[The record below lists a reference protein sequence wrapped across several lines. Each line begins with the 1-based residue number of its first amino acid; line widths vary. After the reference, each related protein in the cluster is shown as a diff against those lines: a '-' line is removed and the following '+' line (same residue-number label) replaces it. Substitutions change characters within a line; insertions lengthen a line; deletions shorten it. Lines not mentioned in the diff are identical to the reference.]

1 MNKIDDT
8 LIASTFQK
16 VKNSDIFAFKAY
28 IEPTATVNQSSVWA
42 MLTDIFVNM
51 PFYVLNSVVGIFSLI
66 IRFFDDF
73 SLYKTYR
80 QTVFNTSKILWKSLV
95 NGGDYRNSLLYLLLA
110 FSLLS
115 IFLSFAVA
123 RGNYVKRLLHLMLVL
138 MLGMGYFGTIQGT
151 SGGVYVLDTVHEVA
165 DVFGSKVSKLSI
177 SDPENSKKQISQ
189 KYSVADQYV
198 MKTSYEAYLFVNTGQ
213 LNAKYH
219 NNKNGKEEFFD
230 NKKVLG
236 EKGNNGKFIQ
246 SKIKERQE
254 YLNDRGQGGAEGQEE
269 NRWVSAVGDYLWIKC
284 GYVIFK
290 IFEAIVLAVPLIL
303 IKLIALVADIVV
315 IILMFIFP
323 LALLVSF
330 LPKMQDVVINVVK
343 TMLGAVSFPA
353 LTGFLILIVFYI
365 QSLIGQFIKQ
375 RFENLK
381 LLSNGNFSGQS
392 LLFIL
397 MITVVIQGFVFFFV
411 WKYRMRFL
419 TFVVGSKAAQVVNE
433 TMTSV
438 VDKANDLGMNR
449 ELYEKAHDM
458 SALTFTTAGAG
469 AGYMLGTVMRG
480 KDLWSAFKKNQVESG
495 SDLSSDFG
503 NIEGNSDYDAV
514 FGDEINERRYD
525 GKDSNLNRN
534 VNLENIT
541 DNASLDIEEPNL
553 KEADFKLNYDDN
565 IDGVNNLSIK
575 DNMYSSID
583 YYNSD
588 SVLDTVEKSN
598 SNIQDNFNVI
608 EDTDKGFRIEEI
620 SDFNSNG
627 QQDLEVN
634 NESQFSS
641 KTQKKVSDLESE
653 LGNYSSV
660 TSFYKS
666 HAKTSFGRSYDKAR
680 GKNHLVKKNLERRNF
695 VMEQLEQLRGG

>member
-1 MNKIDDT
+1 
-8 LIASTFQK
+8 
-16 VKNSDIFAFKAY
+16 
-28 IEPTATVNQSSVWA
+28 
-42 MLTDIFVNM
+42 
-51 PFYVLNSVVGIFSLI
+51 
-66 IRFFDDF
+66 
-73 SLYKTYR
+73 
-80 QTVFNTSKILWKSLV
+80 
-95 NGGDYRNSLLYLLLA
+95 
-110 FSLLS
+110 
-115 IFLSFAVA
+115 
-123 RGNYVKRLLHLMLVL
+123 
-138 MLGMGYFGTIQGT
+138 
-151 SGGVYVLDTVHEVA
+151 
-165 DVFGSKVSKLSI
+165 
-177 SDPENSKKQISQ
+177 
-189 KYSVADQYV
+189 
-198 MKTSYEAYLFVNTGQ
+198 
-213 LNAKYH
+213 
-219 NNKNGKEEFFD
+219 
-230 NKKVLG
+230 
-236 EKGNNGKFIQ
+236 
-246 SKIKERQE
+246 
-254 YLNDRGQGGAEGQEE
+254 
-269 NRWVSAVGDYLWIKC
+269 
-284 GYVIFK
+284 
-290 IFEAIVLAVPLIL
+290 
-303 IKLIALVADIVV
+303 V

-397 MITVVIQGFVFFFV
+397 MITVVIQGFVFFYV